1 MKKLLILTGA
11 ILGIANYGV
20 AFETAVPEPAI
31 PIVSVPHTISNP
43 GTYYLA
49 TNITTSANAKIT
61 ITASNVVLDL
71 GGHTLSVCS
80 TDACI
85 LIQGLTTEQPVTN
98 VTLQNGALVNNV
110 AACISLVRTNGCIID
125 HVSATSA
132 GQCTLFDLLG
142 ANNRISNCIFVS
154 GKPAE
159 QQGPFGP
166 HGPRPCTVSFEGCSD
181 LLYGNIVTS
190 PITLGINSTYSG
202 SAFSAGGNALRNNVV
217 RSDFPFPFPSSAA
230 PPPPCVSLDQFDVY
244 IGNLFPGKPA
254 GATNVTGG
262 VHATE

>member
-1 MKKLLILTGA
+1 MKKFLVLLTGA
-11 ILGIANYGV
+11 ILGIANYGF
-20 AFETAVPEPAI
+20 AFETAVPQLAI
-31 PIVSVPHTISNP
+31 PIVSVPYTISNP
-43 GTYYLA
+43 GIYYLA
-49 TNITTSANAKIT
+49 TNITTTANAKIT

-71 GGHTLSVCS
+71 AGRTLSVSS

-85 LIQGLTTEQPVTN
+85 LIENPSSEQPVTN

-110 AACISLVRTNGCIID
+110 AACISLVHTNGCIID

-142 ANNRISNCIFVS
+142 ANNRISNCILLS
-154 GKPAE
+154 GEPAE
-159 QQGPFGP
+159 QQGPLGA
-166 HGPRPCTVSFEGCSD
+166 HGPGPCTVYFEACSD
-181 LLYGNIVTS
+181 FLYSNIITS
-190 PITLGINSTYSG
+190 PIALAISSKVSG
-202 SAFSAGGNALRNNVV
+202 AAFSAAGNALRNNVV
-217 RSDFPFPFPSSAA
+217 RSAFSFFSSAA
-230 PPPPCVSLDQFDVY
+230 PAPCVDLDQFDVY